1 MHSVTSNAVALAL
14 GGKLNKAYWT
24 LFSDWAPTSEQVKNT
39 YNNRK
44 FSDYDILII
53 VIGANNT
60 NIRNTIILPRAV
72 FADANESVY
81 IFAHG
86 SNQIVEVDIKYNSDT
101 SIKIQQD
108 VATGN
113 PFTPYIRI
121 YGM

>member
-1 MHSVTSNAVALAL
+1 MN
-14 GGKLNKAYWT
+14 GKLNTEYWT

-53 VIGANNT
+53 VIGANNINT
-60 NIRNTIILPRAV
+60 RNAIVLPRSV
-72 FADANESVY
+72 FADANESIY

-86 SNQIVEVDIKYNSDT
+86 SNQIVEVDIKYNDDT

-121 YGM
+121 YGI